1 MEIAEIK
8 EKLPLK
14 DVLAH
19 YGLKPDKHGRLSCPF
34 HKDRTPSM
42 QVYYQTGTVYCFST
56 NCPTHGRAMDVVD
69 LIMHKEGITKHE
81 AITQAKAMVKG
92 SSETSRK
99 TSSSKPSTAP
109 SPSENEKPSGNGWDR
124 RSVLERV
131 FRAFKNGLPRSKQG
145 KAYLEGRSLDLERLE
160 VGYNSGQFHHGV
172 RRDEAWIEGLLEA
185 GLLLDKGGKA
195 RTGEKAYRVF
205 ARGCICF
212 PLKDPEGDIVGLY
225 FRSTT
230 DDKEQKHFYLK
241 DRQGLYPN
249 YPERTTKRLIL
260 TESVIDAASLLQ
272 QAVIAEQYAVLA
284 LYGTNGLTGEHKEA
298 IRNLPSLEELIFF
311 LNGDDA
317 GKKATKEH
325 AETIRELRPEL
336 ALSAV
341 DVPEG
346 EDVNSLLQAH
356 EPQVLLHLTQ
366 GRSSLL
372 SNEPS
377 DERKRENGTPSTEK
391 GPSSFLADRRA
402 ASDERKK
409 EASDGTQ
416 EAPGSSEIPDG
427 PSEALDTRNPRKLQ
441 YRGEAARYAVLGG
454 LGRELDRLK
463 VTLRTETWKGQKL
476 RTRLDLYEESQVE
489 RYIKKASGKLD
500 LDRSALEADL
510 FALTDL
516 LERYREDELLKD
528 EKEREEEGPPPLT
541 AKEREELE
549 AFAKK
554 KGLTERIEEL
564 LGKAGIVGEERTRS
578 FLFLIALSHKL
589 AEPLHALIQGSS
601 GSGKTRLLQQIA
613 ACMPEEKLTR
623 LTRVSEKAFYNYPED
638 HFRNRLLC
646 LEDMDGLG
654 EEATFAFRELQSNGE
669 LTSSVSYKDENGR
682 IGQAEKRVKGPV
694 ASLACTTNGEIYED
708 NMSRCFLVA
717 VDEGPEQTRR
727 ITEYQDRRAAGE
739 VDKEQEE
746 RTKAFLQKFVR
757 LLVPYEVRNPYAGR
771 VRLPEE
777 AHKVRRLNELFQGF
791 IKVVTVLHQYQREQD
806 EKGRLIAT
814 KADIRTATELML
826 SSILLKVDEL
836 DGSLREFFERLKAY
850 VEEKA
855 REHDAEPSDV
865 DFTRFEVREA
875 TGVAKTQQHHT
886 IRRLVE
892 LEYLFQSGHANRGY
906 RYRIAH
912 WDDHTALKERIKKG
926 LEEQLKTLEGE
937 HQRTPGRTPEPV
949 SNGKKG

>member
-19 YGLKPDKHGRLSCPF
+19 YGLKPDKHARLHCPF
-34 HKDRTPSM
+34 HRDRTPSL
-42 QVYYQTGTVYCFST
+42 QVYYKTQTCFCFST
-56 NCPTHGRAMDVVD
+56 NCPTNGRAMDVVD
-69 LIMHKEGITKHE
+69 FIMHKEGGTKHE
-81 AITQAKAMVKG
+81 AILKAKAMVG
-92 SSETSRK
+92 V
-99 TSSSKPSTAP
+99 AP
-109 SPSENEKPSGNGWDR
+109 SKAAPAPDR
-124 RSVLERV
+124 KALLGRL
-131 FRAFKNGLPRSKQG
+131 FTYFKNAVHNSRPGQDYLGKRGLDF
-145 KAYLEGRSLDLERLE
+145 ARLE
-160 VGYNSGQFHHGV
+160 VGYNTGQFHHGKRKDPAFIEACV
-172 RRDEAWIEGLLEA
+172 KLGLLRDEGLVS
-185 GLLLDKGGKA
+185 
-195 RTGEKAYRVF
+195 RTGDKAYKVF
-205 ARGCICF
+205 AKGCVVF
-212 PLKDPEGDIVGLY
+212 PLKDVQGHIVGLY

-230 DDKEQKHFYLK
+230 DDKDQKHFYLK
-241 DRQGLYPN
+241 NRQGLYPG
-249 YPERTTKRLIL
+249 YPERTTRKLIL

-272 QAVIAEQYAVLA
+272 QEEIAANYSVLA
-284 LYGTNGLTGEHKEA
+284 LYGTNGLTAEHKEA
-298 IRNLPSLEELIFF
+298 VRNLPSLEELIFF
-311 LNGDDA
+311 LNGDEA
-317 GKKATKEH
+317 GRKATEEH
-325 AETIRELRPEL
+325 AETLRELRPDIT
-336 ALSAV
+336 LSGV

-346 EDVNSLLQAH
+346 EDVNSLLQSH
-356 EPQVLLHLTQ
+356 DPQVLGHLIE
-366 GRSSLL
+366 GRSFLL
-372 SNEPS
+372 SNEKAS
-377 DERKRENGTPSTEK
+377 DEGKRENGTPSTEK
-391 GPSSFLADRRA
+391 RPSSF
-402 ASDERKK
+402 SNEPSSNERK
-409 EASDGTQ
+409 E
-416 EAPGSSEIPDG
+416 EAPDPPDG
-427 PSEALDTRNPRKLQ
+427 LDTRNPRKLR
-441 YRGEAARYAVLGG
+441 YRGGAARYAVLGG

-463 VTLRTETWKGQKL
+463 VTLRTEAPSGQKL
-476 RTRLDLYEESQVE
+476 RTRLDLYEEGQVE
-489 RYIKKASGKLD
+489 KFIKKASGKLD

-516 LERYREDELLKD
+516 LEQYREDELLKD
-528 EKEREEEGPPPLT
+528 EKEKEEQGPPPLT

-549 AFAKK
+549 SFAKK
-554 KGLTERIEEL
+554 EKLTERIEEL
-564 LGKAGIVGEERTRS
+564 LGRAGIVGEERTRS

-601 GSGKTRLLQQIA
+601 GSGKTRLLQQVA

-669 LTSSVSYKDENGR
+669 LTSSVSYKDDSGR

-757 LLVPYEVRNPYAGR
+757 MLAPYEVKNPYAGR

-806 EKGRLIAT
+806 EKGRLVAT
-814 KADIRTATELML
+814 KADIRVATELML

-850 VEEKA
+850 VEE
-855 REHDAEPSDV
+855 RGSEHDADPSEV
-865 DFTRFEVREA
+865 AFTRFEVREA
-875 TGVAKTQQHHT
+875 TGVAKTQQHHY

-892 LEYLFQSGHANRGY
+892 LEYLCQFGHANRGY
-906 RYRIAH
+906 KYRISH
-912 WDDHTALKERIKKG
+912 WDDHTALKERIRKG
-926 LEEQLKTLEGE
+926 LEEQLETLEGE
-937 HQRTPGRTPEPV
+937 HQRTPGRTPEPA
-949 SNGKKG
+949 SNGKKE